1 MTFVAF
7 YMCPRFW
14 GCKMKRLRSMIK
26 FPGFLHM
33 RCREIEDIRE
43 LFAPALEKADWYL
56 DS

>member
-1 MTFVAF
+1 
-7 YMCPRFW
+7 
-14 GCKMKRLRSMIK
+14 MKRLRSMIK

-33 RCREIEDIRE
+33 RCREIEDKRE